1 MSSSGP
7 PPPKPLSPRDILI
20 RSVWSDN
27 LESEFELIRS
37 VIDDFPLISMDTEF
51 PGVVVRPDPNDPNYR
66 HREPAAHYLMLKA
79 NVDRLNLIQ
88 VGLTLSDDSGN
99 LPDLGTKN
107 LYIWE
112 FNFRDFDVAR
122 DAHAHDSVELLRRQG
137 IDFERNRDFG
147 VDSVRFGAL
156 MMSSGLVCNDA
167 VNWVTFHSVYDFG
180 YLVKVLTQRVLP
192 DELSVF
198 LNYVRIFFGSGVYD
212 VKHLT
217 RFCASLYGGLDRVCQ
232 TLNVERVAGK
242 SHQAGSDSLLTLHAF
257 QRIREVYFPKN
268 GIEQY
273 AGVLYGLESYCS
285 EGSLTVF
292 CGYILKYSAQQCG
305 QVGCCSIAF
314 NIASHSTERSKHRI
328 KNWTGS
334 AAALCH
340 VEVQGIRQD
349 VESDGCGIRDISE
362 DEHHGRSNEKGNN
375 LQLDGVMN
383 LA

>member
-7 PPPKPLSPRDILI
+7 PPPKPPPPRDILI

-37 VIDDFPLISMDTEF
+37 VIDDYPLISMDTEF
-51 PGVVVRPDPNDPNYR
+51 PGVVVRPDSNDPNFY

-147 VDSVRFGAL
+147 VDSVRFAEL

-167 VNWVTFHSVYDFG
+167 VNWVTFHSAYDFG
-180 YLVKVLTQRVLP
+180 YLVKMLTQRVLP

-198 LNYVRIFFGSGVYD
+198 LNYVRVFFGSGVYD

-217 RFCASLYGGLDRVCQ
+217 RFCAALYGGLDRVCQ
-232 TLNVERVAGK
+232 TLNVGRVAGK

-257 QRIREVYFPKN
+257 QRIREVYFPKD
-268 GIEQY
+268 GIVNY
-273 AGVLYGLESYCS
+273 AGVLYGLELHIDFENLSHATAKEALS
-285 EGSLTVF
+285 RPSREVVAKENGHQGGWRGVNPVANAQPPLASL
-292 CGYILKYSAQQCG
+292 A
-305 QVGCCSIAF
+305 A
-314 NIASHSTERSKHRI
+314 A
-328 KNWTGS
+328 S
-334 AAALCH
+334 AALLASRRIQVHLDPPS
-340 VEVQGIRQD
+340 QQRPPPPQKSSSRGR
-349 VESDGCGIRDISE
+349 GRRPRTIS
-362 DEHHGRSNEKGNN
+362 S
-375 LQLDGVMN
+375 
-383 LA
+383 